1 MFDVAGDEPSSEPVA
16 TLGFSATPAFFIL
29 HANVGGEEGDQLT
42 AVAGFD
48 VGGVSVLR
56 TRRRSDGGGE
66 VCSERSR
73 GL

>member
-29 HANVGGEEGDQLT
+29 HANVGGEEGNQQ
-42 AVAGFD
+42 
-48 VGGVSVLR
+48 